1 MRPFGK
7 VIAFAFSLVALPVAA
22 DVVYYD
28 LTIRGFKVAELEVA
42 AQETRR
48 NYSVAGTINNTGLT
62 RIVRKLNY
70 SGTTRGTIK
79 NRRLVP
85 QTYSEQANTAGYD
98 TAVSIGFQNG
108 TPTQVNYVSN
118 RGREPDAPDPATL
131 NGAVDPLTAIYGV
144 LRDTPAQHACDYDV
158 TIYDGGRESRLILQ
172 PNGRADGLP
181 TCKGRY
187 IRVRGYTA
195 DEVARHKQFDLLMW
209 NRDLGDGMLAAD
221 TVEFDTIYGKARVV
235 RR

>member
-48 NYSVAGTINNTGLT
+48 NYSVAGTINSTGLT

-98 TAVSIGFQNG
+98 TAVSTVSDCP
-108 TPTQVNYVSN
+108 TPTVSISTTSK
-118 RGREPDAPDPATL
+118 PA
-131 NGAVDPLTAIYGV
+131 ASHSATAS
-144 LRDTPAQHACDYDV
+144 RDRRATPPKCV
-158 TIYDGGRESRLILQ
+158 
-172 PNGRADGLP
+172 
-181 TCKGRY
+181 
-187 IRVRGYTA
+187 
-195 DEVARHKQFDLLMW
+195 
-209 NRDLGDGMLAAD
+209 
-221 TVEFDTIYGKARVV
+221 
-235 RR
+235 